1 MEKLSMKKQLT
12 LVRLYLNGLSYS
24 QIVAKTGVSKGSVAN
39 VIAAL
44 KAGQFPEAQL
54 PAEQIE
60 LLHELATELDHLKQ
74 TPAQA
79 IVGLAAL
86 SSLHELGVEPSDVQ
100 EWAAVCKHL
109 AADKTEAPSFVK
121 AALYLEELLKS
132 TGLSYQALAQKAQS
146 LHHEVKQLEP
156 IAQELKK
163 CPGQLANL
171 NKTKQG
177 LTEEISH
184 LENRYQ
190 PLSND
195 IALKEKREAELSY
208 RVQEL
213 EQRAQGADERL
224 AATRQALKILAKLGL
239 SAEEFPGFVH
249 RIGIVAQRHGIK
261 PAALRDRLLQEL
273 EQLHKGL
280 SLESLVKARRKERD
294 SIQKAV
300 SKASEKRSALESAT
314 SELNQQKASLE
325 ATIAQQQ
332 AHLTKGMQ
340 ALNANFQEASATLKQ
355 DLEKSTGEALLD
367 IQNLRNQTLEL
378 GKELGHFS
386 GIVEANG
393 WLRTLATLIKG
404 DASASAAEVRIA
416 ALAVLHGLKS
426 YAQHKQGTSSYL
438 LSTYLDN
445 VIQEVHR
452 WVL

>member
-60 LLHELATELDHLKQ
+60 LLHELATELDHLRQ

-213 EQRAQGADERL
+213 EQRAQAADERL
-224 AATRQALKILAKLGL
+224 AAAREALKTLAKLGL
-239 SAEEFPGFVH
+239 SPEDFPGFIQ
-249 RIGIVAQRHGIK
+249 RIAAVAHKQGMQ
-261 PAALRDRLLQEL
+261 PVDLRDRLLHEL
-273 EQLHKGL
+273 EQLKKGL
-280 SLESLVKARRKERD
+280 GLESLVQTKQKELA
-294 SIQKAV
+294 SIKKDIA
-300 SKASEKRSALESAT
+300 KASEKQAALESAI
-314 SELNQQKASLE
+314 SELNRQKASLE
-325 ATIAQQQ
+325 ATIAEEQGHVIKVTHAMNQSV
-332 AHLTKGMQ
+332 
-340 ALNANFQEASATLKQ
+340 QEAAAKLKQ
-355 DLEKSTGEALLD
+355 DLQKSSDEAVLEV
-367 IQNLRNQTLEL
+367 QNIKNQALEV
-378 GKELGHFS
+378 GQELGHFS
-386 GIVEANG
+386 GIVEADG
-393 WLRTLATLIKG
+393 WLKTLASLIKG
-404 DASASAAEVRIA
+404 DASASAAEVRTV
-416 ALAVLHGLKS
+416 ALAVVLGLRS
-426 YAQHKQGTSSYL
+426 YMQHQGTPSYL
-438 LSTYLDN
+438 LTTYLNN
-445 VIQEVHR
+445 VIQELEQWKV
-452 WVL
+452 